1 MCASFDFTR
10 ALRVLLMCL
19 SGVQNRKF
27 TMRIL
32 ALMLLVTAMHGL
44 FVLHELLLKQFVAF
58 QVLFYDSSH

>member
-1 MCASFDFTR
+1 
-10 ALRVLLMCL
+10 MCL